1 MDKEVFKTCFKDIK
15 IIRFHKN
22 ILKRKIL
29 SEANKCFLSIKS
41 SFVIVKKKSINPGR
55 RYQIK
60 RNLTVFLF

>member
-41 SFVIVKKKSINPGR
+41 SFVIVKKNLSTLVAA
-55 RYQIK
+55 IK
-60 RNLTVFLF
+60 LKEI